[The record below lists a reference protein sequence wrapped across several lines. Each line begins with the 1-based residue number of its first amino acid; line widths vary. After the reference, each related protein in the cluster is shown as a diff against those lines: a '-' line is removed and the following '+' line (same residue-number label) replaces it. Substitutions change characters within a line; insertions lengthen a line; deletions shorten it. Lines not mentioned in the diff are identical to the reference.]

1 MINLGTL
8 KIRQKLILYIL
19 PLIIL
24 PSVII
29 SLIVLSQ
36 WSNDVTRNVNREE
49 QIHIEEQKA
58 QIERLLQIP
67 LQDIRYLRQIPAV
80 DQFAQ
85 VLASGD
91 ALAIEEARIILVDDF
106 LALAD
111 TRRIYAEV
119 RFIDADGF
127 EQVRVEYNPLE
138 NTVYSV
144 PTDGL
149 QNKADR
155 GYFTGTMSLP
165 DGGLY
170 ISPLDLRREGTPPTI
185 YIQPDGSVM
194 PFIRYGT
201 PIYFGNRLMGM
212 VIINFLAQEVLNLVQ
227 PNGEDGYAYLLNTDG
242 YFLANTRIPTRT
254 FGFEDGIEVIGN
266 EPGANLSNSA
276 FFNEQ
281 EQRQVLGVGINSIA
295 EFSVEAGQ
303 LIHAVRV
310 NIAPET
316 SPFNDYMILV
326 ASREESV
333 IYNELQQITVLGFAL
348 IGAVALLG
356 TLLTIFIARQ
366 LSQPIRELGNVAQK
380 LAMGD
385 FSTTPSVALAQRQDE
400 IGDLSRAFISMSN
413 QLKESFTSLEARVAE
428 RTQDLQTSAE
438 IAAAANQIRDIND
451 LLSLTVNLIRDR
463 FNFYYTQVYLI
474 DETGKWAELRDGTGY
489 VGRKLLS
496 RKHKLPLNGRSLVAT
511 AINTQK
517 AIVVQDTTQDPNFLP
532 NELLPDTRSEAT
544 IPLRA
549 KERIIGVLDIQHNMP
564 NTFTEDNIRLFQS
577 MADQLAV
584 TFENV
589 SLYQDTQRR
598 ALEMQTVAEVGA
610 EATSNLN
617 ITELLFNVSNL
628 TKERFDLYHAHI
640 YLLDDTGEKLVL
652 AAGAGDVG
660 MIMVREG
667 RSISYKH
674 PNSLVA
680 LAARNRE
687 GVIVN
692 DVTISPDF
700 LPNPLLPNT
709 KSEMAIPMIVGN
721 KLIGV
726 LDVQSD
732 HINRFNDEDV
742 RVQSTLASQ
751 IAVAVE
757 NARAFDQI
765 QYKTQ
770 QLQIISEVS
779 AQVTSIQDP
788 DRLVHEVADKISA
801 GLNLYHIHIYILEE
815 DNETLHL
822 VAGTGQ
828 APCRHVGTGYKL
840 HLSQDDNLIIQAAKT
855 YQALIDNQV
864 DYEAAREF
872 NPFLPETRS
881 LLVVPIVTGGQLL
894 GVMEI
899 HADHEFAFTPDDIQ
913 IQNLLADQIGTAL
926 QNARAYTEIQRAK
939 AENERLFNTALD
951 LIGTASFDGYFL
963 QLNPAWETTLGFSRA
978 ELMAVPYVEF
988 VHPDDVERTN
998 HEANEQLAKGFK
1010 TIAFEN
1016 RYRTKDGDYRWL
1028 SWQST
1033 PDVERGVI
1041 YFIAR
1046 DVTDKKHADEQIR
1059 SALKQVEDYRF
1070 AIDQSAIVAF
1080 TDQTGKITYANDR
1093 FCEISKYTREELIG
1107 QDHRIINS
1115 GYHDKAFIR
1124 DMWVTIANGKVW
1136 HGEIRN
1142 KAKDGSYYWVD
1153 TTIVPTLNEKGKPV
1167 QYIAIR
1173 YDMTKR
1179 KEQELEI
1186 QKRAIELQTVAEVS
1200 AEAISNLNIN
1210 TLLVDVANLTKE
1222 RFGLYHAHIYL
1233 IDDSGKNLVLTA
1245 GAGEAGQL
1253 MVKRGHQ
1260 IPITRTQSIVANCA
1274 RNRKG
1279 VIVNDVTQTPDF
1291 LPNPLLPET
1300 MSEMAVPL
1308 IVGDKVIGVLDVQ
1321 SRQVGRF
1328 TDEDI
1333 RIKTTLASQV
1343 AIAIENARTFDENER
1358 SRQRME
1364 LLATTSADLSLAQTE
1379 EDVLGAL
1386 SNLIDHYH
1394 IEIASISTIHTDE
1407 TTGFADILAVRINNQ
1422 PTPLSSILKTRYMW
1436 DEYPILNALRDNPYS
1451 VLYIESHHD
1460 TMVDETVREFI
1471 KMSQVGSMVI
1481 LPISDMNG
1489 LFASI
1494 TFSWYTPQKFDA
1506 DFREI
1511 LITLLPVINS
1521 VMSTR
1526 RAYLAEENSRLE
1538 NELRAKRLE
1547 SVTHISTETTTV
1559 LVLDELLDRVVNL
1572 TKNEFG
1578 LYHAHI
1584 YLLNDEETALR
1595 VVAGSG
1601 DAGKQMV
1608 EAKHQ
1613 IRLNRE
1619 QSLVVQ
1625 AYKTRKPVIV
1635 NNVQA
1640 DPNFLPNPLLPH
1652 THAEMAI
1659 PLIVGTRVLGV
1670 LDLQSEQIGHFGEE
1684 DVQIKTILA
1693 DQIAIA
1699 IQNAQFFEILEE
1711 QAIAEREIA
1720 DKLRDVDRLKS
1731 QFLANMSHEL
1741 RTPLNSIIGYSEV
1754 LLDGVDGELT
1764 PDAEEDIQ
1772 AIHNSGKHLLSLIN
1786 EILDLAKI
1794 EAGEMRLDR
1803 KSLDLVAQVKEIVQT
1818 AQVLVKD
1825 KPVILEMVQETD
1837 IPLVNADPIRL
1848 RQIIWNLV
1856 SNAVKFTE
1864 SGSVRIHLNR
1874 TDEKTITVAVRD
1886 TGIGIS
1892 KDKLHNVFE
1901 RFSQVDGSSTRRA
1914 GGTGLGLTITKQLVE
1929 LHDGEIFV
1937 ESELGSGSTF
1947 WFTMPVHE
1955 SVLIQEAEKSGSD

>member
-1 MINLGTL
+1 MNLGTL
-8 KIRQKLILYIL
+8 RIRQKLILYIL

-24 PSVII
+24 PSAII
-29 SLIVLSQ
+29 SFIVLNRLSQ
-36 WSNDVTRNVNREE
+36 NVTEGVNREE
-49 QIHIEEQKA
+49 QIHIEEQKN
-58 QIERLLQIP
+58 QIENLLQIP
-67 LQDIRYLRQIPAV
+67 LQDIIYLRDLPAIK
-80 DQFAQ
+80 QYAQ
-85 VLASGD
+85 AIASGD
-91 ALAIEEARIILVDDF
+91 TLAIEEARILLTNNF
-106 LALAD
+106 LALAN
-111 TRRIYAEV
+111 TRQVYSGL
-119 RFIDADGF
+119 RFIDTNGL
-127 EQVRVEYNPLE
+127 ELIRIEYDPLQ
-138 NTVYSV
+138 NTAYNI
-144 PTDGL
+144 PNEAL
-149 QNKADR
+149 QNKSNR
-155 GYFTGTMSLP
+155 EFFINTISLP

-185 YIQPDGSVM
+185 YTQTDGSVM
-194 PFIRYGT
+194 PMIRYGI
-201 PIYFGNRLMGM
+201 PIYFGNRLIGA
-212 VIINFLAQEVLNLVQ
+212 VVTNFLAQEVLDLVQ

-254 FGFEDGIEVIGN
+254 FGFENGIEVIGN
-266 EPGANLSNSA
+266 ERDANLSNSA
-276 FFNEQ
+276 FFNDQ
-281 EQRQVLGVGINSIA
+281 EQRRVLGIGVNSLE
-295 EFSVEAGQ
+295 EFSVDTGQ
-303 LIHAVRV
+303 LIHVIRV
-310 NIAPET
+310 NIAPADA
-316 SPFNDYMILV
+316 PYNYYLILV

-333 IYNELQQITVLGFAL
+333 IYNELQQITFLGFAL
-348 IGAVALLG
+348 IGAVAIAGAIL
-356 TLLTIFIARQ
+356 TLFIARQ
-366 LSQPIRELGNVAQK
+366 ISHPIGELGNVAQK
-380 LAMGD
+380 LATGD
-385 FSTTPSVALAQRQDE
+385 FNTAPSIALSQRQDE
-400 IGDLSRAFISMSN
+400 LGDLSRAFISMSE
-413 QLKESFTSLEARVAE
+413 QLKESFTSLEVRVAE

-438 IAAAANQIRDIND
+438 IAASANQIRDIND

-489 VGRKLLS
+489 VGRKLLA
-496 RKHKLPLNGRSLVAT
+496 RNHRLPLDGRSLVAT
-511 AINTQK
+511 AINMQK
-517 AIVVQDTTQDPNFLP
+517 SVIVQDTSKDSIFLP
-532 NELLPDTRSEAT
+532 NELLPDTKSEIT
-544 IPLRA
+544 IPLRLQN
-549 KERIIGVLDIQHNMP
+549 RVIGVLDIQHNVA
-564 NTFTEDNIRLFQS
+564 NTFTEENIRLFQS

-617 ITELLFNVSNL
+617 IDELLVNVSNL
-628 TKERFDLYHAHI
+628 TKERFNLYHAHI
-640 YLLDDTGEKLVL
+640 YLLDNEGENLVL
-652 AAGAGDVG
+652 AGGAGEAG
-660 MIMVREG
+660 MIMVKEG
-667 RSISYKH
+667 RSIPYNR

-680 LAARNRE
+680 LAARSRTAT
-687 GVIVN
+687 IVN
-692 DVTISPDF
+692 DVTINPDF
-700 LPNPLLPNT
+700 LPNPLLPDT
-709 KSEMAIPMIVGN
+709 KSEMATPMIVGN
-721 KLIGV
+721 KLVGV

-732 HINRFNDEDV
+732 HINRFSDEDM
-742 RVQSTLASQ
+742 RVQATLASQ

-757 NARAFDQI
+757 NARAFNQV
-765 QYKTQ
+765 QYRTE
-770 QLQIISEVS
+770 QLRIISEVS

-788 DRLVHEVADKISA
+788 DRLVHEVADKISN
-801 GLNLYHIHIYILEE
+801 GFKLYHIHIYILEE

-822 VAGTGQ
+822 VAGTGL

-840 HLSQDDNLIIQAAKT
+840 HLSQDDNLIIQSAKT
-855 YQALIDNQV
+855 YQSLIDNQIQ
-864 DYEAAREF
+864 YEAAIEM
-872 NPFLPETRS
+872 NPYLPETRS
-881 LLVVPIVTGGQLL
+881 MLVVPIVTGGQLL

-899 HADHEFAFTPDDIQ
+899 HANREFAFTQDDIQ

-926 QNARAYTEIQRAK
+926 QNARSYTQIQRAK
-939 AENERLFNTALD
+939 AENERLFDTALD
-951 LIGTASFDGYFL
+951 LIGTASFDGYFS

-998 HEANEQLAKGFK
+998 SEANEQLARGFK

-1016 RYRTKDGDYRWL
+1016 RYRTKDGEYRWL

-1033 PDVERGVI
+1033 PDVEHGTI

-1046 DVTDKKHADEQIR
+1046 DITDKKHADEQIR
-1059 SALKQVEDYRF
+1059 LALKQVEDYRF

-1093 FCEISKYTREELIG
+1093 FCQISKYRREELIG
-1107 QDHRIINS
+1107 QDHRVINS
-1115 GYHDKAFIR
+1115 GYHDKDFIR
-1124 DMWVTIANGKVW
+1124 DLWVTIANGKVW

-1142 KAKDGSYYWVD
+1142 QAKDGSYYWVD
-1153 TTIVPTLNEKGKPV
+1153 TTIVPTLNEEGKPT

-1173 YDMTKR
+1173 YDITER

-1200 AEAISNLNIN
+1200 AEATSNLNIN
-1210 TLLVDVANLTKE
+1210 DLLVNVSNLTKE
-1222 RFGLYHAHIYL
+1222 RFDLYHAHIYL
-1233 IDDSGKNLVLTA
+1233 VDETETNLVLVA

-1260 IPITRTQSIVANCA
+1260 IPISRTQSIVAICA
-1274 RNRKG
+1274 RNREG

-1308 IVGDKVIGVLDVQ
+1308 IVGDTLIGVLDVQ
-1321 SRQVGRF
+1321 SRRIGRF
-1328 TDEDI
+1328 TEADI
-1333 RIKTTLASQV
+1333 RIQLTLASQV
-1343 AIAIENARTFDENER
+1343 AIAIENAQTFEANEQ

-1364 LLATTSADLSLAQTE
+1364 LLATTNADLSLAQTE
-1379 EDVLGAL
+1379 EDILGAL
-1386 SNLIDHYH
+1386 SSLIDRYD
-1394 IEIASISTIHTDE
+1394 IEIASISTFNTDE
-1407 TTGFADILAVRINNQ
+1407 TGDYSDIVALYLNKQ
-1422 PTPLSSILKTRYMW
+1422 PTPVSAIPQTHFTL
-1436 DEYPILNALRDNPYS
+1436 DEYPILNTIKNNPYS
-1451 VLYIESHHD
+1451 VVYIEDHD
-1460 TMVDETVREFI
+1460 DIMIDEEVREFI

-1511 LITLLPVINS
+1511 IITLIPVINS
-1521 VMSTR
+1521 VMTTR
-1526 RAYLAEENSRLE
+1526 RAYLAQEQARQE
-1538 NELRAKRLE
+1538 NELRARRLE
-1547 SVTHISTETTTV
+1547 SVARVSTATTTV
-1559 LVLDELLDRVVNL
+1559 LVLDDLLDRVVNL
-1572 TKNEFG
+1572 TKDEFG

-1584 YLLNDEETALR
+1584 YLLNDDETALR

-1601 DAGKQMV
+1601 SAGKSMV
-1608 EAKHQ
+1608 ASGHQ
-1613 IRLNRE
+1613 IRLSRE

-1625 AYKTRKPVIV
+1625 AYKTSHPVIV
-1635 NNVQA
+1635 NDVQL
-1640 DPNFLPNPLLPH
+1640 DPNFLPNPLLAD
-1652 THAEMAI
+1652 THSEMAI
-1659 PLIVGTRVLGV
+1659 PLIVGSRILGV
-1670 LDLQSEQIGHFGEE
+1670 LDLQSEQIGRFGVE

-1699 IQNAQFFEILEE
+1699 IQNAQFFASLEE
-1711 QAIAEREIA
+1711 QAVSEREIA

-1764 PDAEEDIQ
+1764 PDAEEDVQ

-1803 KSLDLVAQVKEIVQT
+1803 KPLDLVTQVKEIVQT

-1825 KPVILEMVQETD
+1825 KPVVLEMVQETE
-1837 IPLVNADPIRL
+1837 IPLVNADQIRL

-1874 TDEKTITVAVRD
+1874 TDKNTVAVVVKD
-1886 TGIGIS
+1886 TGVGIS
-1892 KDKLHNVFE
+1892 KDKVDSVFE

-1929 LHDGEIFV
+1929 LHNGEIFV

-1955 SVLIQEAEKSGSD
+1955 SVLIQESEKSASD